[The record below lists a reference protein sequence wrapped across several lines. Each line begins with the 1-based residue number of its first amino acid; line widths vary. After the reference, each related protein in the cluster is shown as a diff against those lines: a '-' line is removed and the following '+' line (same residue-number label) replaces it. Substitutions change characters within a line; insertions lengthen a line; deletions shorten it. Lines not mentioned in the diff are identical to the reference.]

1 MINKQEV
8 MGFDHEFGIVMES
21 EWDGNIMD
29 FGIGRFIEMF
39 YPLVMTKSLLLKM
52 GPCIVD
58 LAIKRKMSI
67 RSYVSLPETNPY
79 CVDVTKQKRNE

>member
-1 MINKQEV
+1 
-8 MGFDHEFGIVMES
+8 
-21 EWDGNIMD
+21 
-29 FGIGRFIEMF
+29 MF
-39 YPLVMTKSLLLKM
+39 HPLVMTKSLLLKM

-58 LAIKRKMSI
+58 LAIKRKMSF